1 MSSVF
6 FCRIMQQL
14 KPPGY
19 ENAIIDNYVPIFK
32 PGQYKIRR
40 LDNQGRFEPTDEE
53 KEVEKKKEGEKE
65 KEVEKKK
72 EEKKRR
78 PKNGD
83 DF

>member
-32 PGQYKIRR
+32 PGQYKIRH

-53 KEVEKKKEGEKE
+53 KEVEKKKE
-65 KEVEKKK
+65 
-72 EEKKRR
+72 EKKRR

>member
-1 MSSVF
+1 
-6 FCRIMQQL
+6 MQQL

-32 PGQYKIRR
+32 PGQYKIRH

-53 KEVEKKKEGEKE
+53 KEVEKKKE
-65 KEVEKKK
+65 
-72 EEKKRR
+72 EKKRR